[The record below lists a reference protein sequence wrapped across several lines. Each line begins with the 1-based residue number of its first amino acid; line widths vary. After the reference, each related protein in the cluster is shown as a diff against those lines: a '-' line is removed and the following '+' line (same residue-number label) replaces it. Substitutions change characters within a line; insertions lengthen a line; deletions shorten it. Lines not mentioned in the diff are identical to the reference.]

1 MATANTKRNKDA
13 HRNDLYTTSKES
25 LQLLWDNAPHVLK
38 RATTVVDNSFG
49 LGDITRFFK
58 DKGKQVYGMDLVNYG
73 DDYAI
78 HLDGV
83 TYGNFLEMEPRK
95 FDLNHVMV
103 FNPPFTLTYEFINQ
117 SLLWCDNLFIFNRL
131 NTLESIKRANKFKS
145 KEWPLKKVYVF
156 GKRVSCPK
164 GEDYE
169 QSPNA
174 TAYCW
179 LEFQTGY
186 EGEPTICWI

>member
-13 HRNDLYTTSKES
+13 HSNDLYTTSNES
-25 LQLLWDNAPHVLK
+25 LQLLWDNAPQELK

-58 DKGKQVYGMDLVNYG
+58 DKGKTVHGFDLVNYG
-73 DDYAI
+73 DSYAE
-78 HLDGV
+78 HLDCV
-83 TYGNFLEMEPRK
+83 EYGDFLNATPKTLDR
-95 FDLNHVMV
+95 NHVMV
-103 FNPPFTLTYEFINQ
+103 FNPPFTLTYEFIEQ
-117 SLLWCDNLFIFNRL
+117 SLLWCDDLFIFNRL

-164 GEDYE
+164 GVEYE
-169 QSPNA
+169 ASPNA

-179 LEFQTGY
+179 LHVQRGY
-186 EGEPTICWI
+186 EGEPILCWI